1 MLRIDFDGSDQRLL
15 AYIRSRMPV
24 LREALRIKMTGLMI
38 ALQAHIVGEKLS
50 GQVLHHRT
58 GKLIDS
64 IRLDPPQATATENE
78 VSGGV
83 VGGGGPVPYARIWE
97 ETGWKAHEIV
107 PVNKKALAFMLDG
120 KQIIVR
126 RVMVPAQGPRPFMK
140 PSFEE
145 MREQIIGGLQQAAN
159 EALSK

>member
-64 IRLDPPQATATENE
+64 IRLDPPSSKVGSTAVLN
-78 VSGGV
+78 SRHG
-83 VGGGGPVPYARIWE
+83 RQ
-97 ETGWKAHEIV
+97 
-107 PVNKKALAFMLDG
+107 G
-120 KQIIVR
+120 KR
-126 RVMVPAQGPRPFMK
+126 
-140 PSFEE
+140 
-145 MREQIIGGLQQAAN
+145 
-159 EALSK
+159 